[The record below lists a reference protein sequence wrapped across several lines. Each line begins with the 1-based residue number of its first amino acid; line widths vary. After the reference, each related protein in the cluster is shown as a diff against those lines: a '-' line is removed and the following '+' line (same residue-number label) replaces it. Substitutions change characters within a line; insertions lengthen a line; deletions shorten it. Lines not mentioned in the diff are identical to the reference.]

1 MCVCVCVCVCVCA
14 CVCVIFNNI
23 YNGKISTDEAEMDQS
38 NLLEDMVEF
47 NNKFRPKQMKIS
59 EKKKYL

>member
-1 MCVCVCVCVCVCA
+1 M
-14 CVCVIFNNI
+14 IFNNI
-23 YNGKISTDEAEMDQS
+23 YNGKISTDEADMDQS